1 MYGKLLIT
9 LLIRHLAIFGTIFC
23 CWLVN
28 IFLTQFWA
36 VKFLIHKPQ
45 PRRVSPVCGCWV
57 YHRFSSQ
64 NKLFKIKL
72 PLFFRNMECANAF
85 GYNYLSD
92 SFATFVR
99 MVVTFPML
107 AGPSDYIALFMTFER
122 FAHKSLTSLTFL
134 GWEWCLLF

>member
-1 MYGKLLIT
+1 MCRQSVAAEYIT
-9 LLIRHLAIFGTIFC
+9 VFQAKTS
-23 CWLVN
+23 
-28 IFLTQFWA
+28 FL
-36 VKFLIHKPQ
+36 KSNCL
-45 PRRVSPVCGCWV
+45 
-57 YHRFSSQ
+57 
-64 NKLFKIKL
+64 
-72 PLFFRNMECANAF
+72 LFFRNMECADAF

-134 GWEWCLLF
+134 G